1 MIEKRVQMMDAGMR
15 LFQTE
20 KPFGTVLGGI
30 KTEMA
35 KYGAVLRANETDP
48 SMFPETMGDYDL
60 FLDWSSATKYRY
72 ISCKV
77 EDAGEVGTTD
87 EGEPVHRYAVM
98 LKEGN
103 KNKPLDIV
111 IITQISEVPD
121 NVIVPHRRSDRL
133 PVLVQKTHRA
143 VLIGHSK
150 VFHRHTLHLSHIR
163 QLFELLYQFLCSH
176 SGISTVIASPQ
187 LSTPS
192 PPALLPSSPT

>member
-48 SMFPETMGDYDL
+48 SMFPEAMGDYDL

-72 ISCKV
+72 ISCKL
-77 EDAGEVGTTD
+77 EDAGEIGATD
-87 EGEPVHRYAVM
+87 EGEPIHRYAVM

-103 KNKPLDIV
+103 KNKPLGIAITAAAF
-111 IITQISEVPD
+111 IILIALACIIGKGRPSFW
-121 NVIVPHRRSDRL
+121 L
-133 PVLVQKTHRA
+133 
-143 VLIGHSK
+143 VLIFLALGCLTAFRLLRPSK
-150 VFHRHTLHLSHIR
+150 EATALIGK
-163 QLFELLYQFLCSH
+163 LLDIFKE
-176 SGISTVIASPQ
+176 AK
-187 LSTPS
+187 
-192 PPALLPSSPT
+192 

>member
-48 SMFPETMGDYDL
+48 SMFPETIGEYDL

-72 ISCKV
+72 ISCKL
-77 EDAGEVGTTD
+77 EDAGEVGATD
-87 EGEPVHRYAVM
+87 EGEAIHRYAVM

-103 KNKPLDIV
+103 RNKPLNTLLAIAIFLV
-111 IITQISEVPD
+111 FLALAFIIGKGHPSFW
-121 NVIVPHRRSDRL
+121 L
-133 PVLVQKTHRA
+133 
-143 VLIGHSK
+143 VLIFLALGCLTAFRLLRPSK
-150 VFHRHTLHLSHIR
+150 EATALIGK
-163 QLFELLYQFLCSH
+163 LLDIFKE
-176 SGISTVIASPQ
+176 AK
-187 LSTPS
+187 
-192 PPALLPSSPT
+192 